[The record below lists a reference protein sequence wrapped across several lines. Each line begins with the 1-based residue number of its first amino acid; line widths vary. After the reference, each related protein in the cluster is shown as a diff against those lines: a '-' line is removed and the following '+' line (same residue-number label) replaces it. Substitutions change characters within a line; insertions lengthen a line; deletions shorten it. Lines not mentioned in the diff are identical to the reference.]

1 MRIKEIADIAG
12 VSQST
17 VSLAL
22 NNKGAVKEETRQMIL
37 EIANKFGYNKKN
49 NAVKKN
55 ILLIKYINSGVSID
69 QNGDFIARVIDAIE
83 CTASNLGYGV
93 VIKNIIAAQLD
104 KEIENIVFEEFSG
117 MVFLATEANDEDVQL
132 LRKLPIPIVMV
143 DNMFEN
149 SNIDSVVMDNY
160 CGIFDAVNYLH
171 SLGHRQ
177 IGYIDSTI
185 NFSNMI
191 QREAGYR
198 KALKKL
204 GLDYNEKHVI
214 TVVPTLE
221 GAYQSMSE
229 HLERDRETPT
239 AYVAANDTI
248 AIGVIKALRQ
258 YDIKIPE
265 QVSMVGFDDI
275 PFCVILDYP
284 LTTMR
289 VDKEKLGEMA
299 IKLLNDKI
307 NTPSD
312 TYIKILVQ
320 PKLIIRESVCDL
332 NNKVGY

>member
-1 MRIKEIADIAG
+1 MKIKEIAEIAG

-22 NNKGAVKEETRQMIL
+22 NNKGAVKEETRQIIL
-37 EIANKFGYNKKN
+37 EIANKYGYNKKN
-49 NAVKKN
+49 NSVKKN

-83 CTASNLGYGV
+83 CAASNLGYGV
-93 VIKNIIAAQLD
+93 VIKNIIATQLD
-104 KEIENIVFEEFSG
+104 KEIEHMAFEEFSG
-117 MVFLATEANDEDVQL
+117 IAFLATEANDEIVQI
-132 LRKLPIPIVMV
+132 LRKIPIPIVMV
-143 DNMFEN
+143 DNMFEY

-160 CGIFDAVNYLH
+160 CGIFDAVNYLY
-171 SLGHRQ
+171 SLGHRH

-185 NFSNMI
+185 DFSNMI
-191 QREAGYR
+191 QREEGYR

-204 GLDYNEKHVI
+204 EIDYEEKY
-214 TVVPTLE
+214 VVSVSPTLE
-221 GAYQSMSE
+221 GAYQNMAE
-229 HLERDRETPT
+229 HLENGVEIPT

-248 AIGVIKALRQ
+248 AIGVVKAFRQ

-265 QVSMVGFDDI
+265 QVSIVGFDDI

-289 VDKEKLGEMA
+289 VEKEKLGEMA
-299 IKLLNDKI
+299 IKLLDDKI

-312 TYIKILVQ
+312 IYIKILVQ
-320 PKLIIRESVCDL
+320 PKLIIRESAYDL
-332 NNKVGY
+332 NNKK